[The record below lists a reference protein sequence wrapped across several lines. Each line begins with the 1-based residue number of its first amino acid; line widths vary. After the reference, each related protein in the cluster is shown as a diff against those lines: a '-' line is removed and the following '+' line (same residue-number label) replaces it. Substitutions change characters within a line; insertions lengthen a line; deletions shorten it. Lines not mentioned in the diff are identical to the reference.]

1 MWRYLCFQNTTI
13 HSNTFPSL
21 EFPRSPSQNCDTVPL
36 FQSFRLWDA
45 PPTHTLL
52 PPPPPSSTQWPFG
65 IPHDWF
71 HMSVHIT
78 AWKTLQQQYIFLLQS
93 VGIHFIRI
101 GQLVRRGNIVFIWCD
116 QPAAVCKPVLEAAF
130 IPTLHCSVWLLNVT
144 RTPFV
149 VSYHFWS
156 GTRW

>member
-1 MWRYLCFQNTTI
+1 MGCDVIYASRIPQSIPTHFPVSSFLAVHPRTAIQCLCF
-13 HSNTFPSL
+13 SL
-21 EFPRSPSQNCDTVPL
+21 LDYEMP
-36 FQSFRLWDA
+36 

-116 QPAAVCKPVLEAAF
+116 QPAAVCKPVLEAAS
-130 IPTLHCSVWLLNVT
+130 IPTLHCSV
-144 RTPFV
+144 
-149 VSYHFWS
+149 
-156 GTRW
+156 